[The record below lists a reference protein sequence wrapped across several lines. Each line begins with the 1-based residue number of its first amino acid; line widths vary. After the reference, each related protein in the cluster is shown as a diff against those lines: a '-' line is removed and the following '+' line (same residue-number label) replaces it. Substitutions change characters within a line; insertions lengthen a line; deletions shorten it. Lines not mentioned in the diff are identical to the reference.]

1 MDKCKDTNL
10 KNSVL
15 REKSI
20 SWNLVNKET
29 VVRYGVERED
39 GACHRVLIRTEAVP
53 RELTQESR
61 TQNAI

>member
-10 KNSVL
+10 KKNSVL

-29 VVRYGVERED
+29 VVRYGVGKR
-39 GACHRVLIRTEAVP
+39 GRMGHVTAC
-53 RELTQESR
+53 
-61 TQNAI
+61 